1 MTTFFNNIFSING
14 VIDTGRPVLQNMH
27 DIAAA
32 SGCWLTYDITAG
44 KWSVIINQVGSSV
57 ASFNDSNIIGGIN
70 VSSTGLTEVYNTVE
84 IEFPHKDLVDK
95 KDYIKFSIPAGDRYP
110 NEPDNVLTIN
120 SELINDPIQAE
131 LIAARELKQSRID
144 KVIEFRTDFSKV
156 GLRAGD
162 LISVTNSVYGFSSKV
177 FRIISLQD
185 EDTDDGNIVISITAL
200 EYDAGVYST
209 AGLVRSVR
217 ERNNNIR
224 NKNNNPFLA
233 ALDQSGLAKQ
243 LGNVGVPIYN
253 FAVLGVTAAS
263 VQTTYN
269 NYAGTPVPSG
279 GNLIPSGFAG
289 NTALFVS
296 VPFSIPEGAT
306 VLDITCLSPLST
318 FDYKTIQLNP
328 GTSGAQTAS
337 TVDFVCDTV
346 TGLTA
351 YAPSEYRLYK
361 QNPDMS
367 LVLLD
372 QTTSDWQTQNIK
384 FYLENVQ
391 PGTDYIITINP
402 LFTYDFNN
410 HYIPYIFPYN
420 HAINAQSTG
429 YGFSVFVNIFKT
441 TIEE

>member
-162 LISVTNSVYGFSSKV
+162 LISVTN
-177 FRIISLQD
+177 
-185 EDTDDGNIVISITAL
+185 
-200 EYDAGVYST
+200 
-209 AGLVRSVR
+209 
-217 ERNNNIR
+217 
-224 NKNNNPFLA
+224 LA
-233 ALDQSGLAKQ
+233 A
-243 LGNVGVPIYN
+243 
-253 FAVLGVTAAS
+253 
-263 VQTTYN
+263 
-269 NYAGTPVPSG
+269 
-279 GNLIPSGFAG
+279 
-289 NTALFVS
+289 
-296 VPFSIPEGAT
+296 
-306 VLDITCLSPLST
+306 
-318 FDYKTIQLNP
+318 
-328 GTSGAQTAS
+328 
-337 TVDFVCDTV
+337 
-346 TGLTA
+346 
-351 YAPSEYRLYK
+351 R
-361 QNPDMS
+361 
-367 LVLLD
+367 
-372 QTTSDWQTQNIK
+372 
-384 FYLENVQ
+384 YLE
-391 PGTDYIITINP
+391 
-402 LFTYDFNN
+402 L
-410 HYIPYIFPYN
+410 
-420 HAINAQSTG
+420 
-429 YGFSVFVNIFKT
+429 SVCKMKT
-441 TIEE
+441 QMMATLLLVSLH